1 MAAGSKVQKEKRRRR
16 LPQNIS
22 RKRKAVAWE
31 APQASSEVVARNQ
44 ELREAYL
51 KDPSS
56 LSEEDRVRAKIL
68 VERSER
74 KKKRRMKRKVSS
86 KAVEKKEKEDKATK
100 RASKERTDDEKA
112 LDWVCDKCNNNNWGR
127 RDVCNTRSMKEREE
141 GHFKEKEERRRRR
154 RRRRKEIE
162 ESEV

>member
-1 MAAGSKVQKEKRRRR
+1 MGRSAEAIARRAAKRGKSEKEQVAADRENERKRAEKRYLEAVAARERKSVVAAGSKVQKEKRRRR

-56 LSEEDRVRAKIL
+56 LSEEDRVRAKLL

-86 KAVEKKEKEDKATK
+86 KAVEKKE
-100 RASKERTDDEKA
+100 R
-112 LDWVCDKCNNNNWGR
+112 G
-127 RDVCNTRSMKEREE
+127 
-141 GHFKEKEERRRRR
+141 
-154 RRRRKEIE
+154 
-162 ESEV
+162 